1 LISKN
6 WVGIKLKK
14 IELGNDMKNF
24 IIRRVLLGI
33 FIVFFGAL
41 IIYSIIRSLP
51 TSYVEQIARQR
62 ASSPLSTKTYQ
73 EWLEQLNEVYRLNI
87 GIIPGYFGWLG
98 NAIRGDFGE
107 SWNFGVPVTQ
117 KFSEVVWY
125 SVIINIVTFIVQM
138 VISIPLGIL
147 AARKQYSKTDYAI
160 TVFALA
166 GISLPTFF
174 LATILK
180 YVFSIKLGWF
190 DLYGLTGRFYSSMT
204 PWQQIWDIAY
214 HMVLPIITLMM
225 LSIGG
230 LMRYTRTNMLEVLH
244 SDYIRTARA
253 KGLSEKVVI
262 NKHAFRNTLI
272 PLVSYMSYLIPSM
285 FGGVL
290 ITETL
295 YQIPG
300 IGYISYQAMI
310 RGDIPFAMFYTT
322 FLIIL
327 TQVSL
332 LIADIMYAMVDP
344 RVRAN

>member
-1 LISKN
+1 
-6 WVGIKLKK
+6 
-14 IELGNDMKNF
+14 MKNF

-33 FIVFFGAL
+33 FIAFFGAL
-41 IIYSIIRSLP
+41 VVYSVIRSLP
-51 TSYVEQIARQR
+51 SSYVETIARQR
-62 ASSPLSTKTYQ
+62 AANPLSTKTYQ
-73 EWLEQLNEVYRLNI
+73 EWLAQLNSVYHLDV

-98 NAIRGDFGE
+98 NAVRGDFGE
-107 SWNFGVPVTQ
+107 SWHYGIPVTERFNQ
-117 KFSEVVWY
+117 VVWY
-125 SVIINIVTFIVQM
+125 SVIINIITFVVQM
-138 VISIPLGIL
+138 VIAIPLGIL
-147 AARKQYSKTDYAI
+147 AARKQYSRTDYAI
-160 TVFALA
+160 TVFALM

-180 YVFSIKLGWF
+180 YVFSINLGWF
-190 DLYGLTGRFYSSMT
+190 PLYGLTGRFHTSMT
-204 PWQQIWDIAY
+204 PFQQMADMAY

-230 LMRYTRTNMLEVLH
+230 LMRYTRTNMLEVLN

-253 KGLSEKVVI
+253 KGLSEEVVI
-262 NKHAFRNTLI
+262 NKHAFRNTMI
-272 PLVSYMSYLIPSM
+272 PLVSYLSYLLPAM
-285 FGGVL
+285 FGGAL

-300 IGYISYQAMI
+300 IGFVAYEAMT

-332 LIADIMYAMVDP
+332 IVADIMYAVVDP
-344 RVRAN
+344 RVRVN

>member
-1 LISKN
+1 
-6 WVGIKLKK
+6 
-14 IELGNDMKNF
+14 MKNF
-24 IIRRVLLGI
+24 IIRRLFLAI
-33 FIVFFGAL
+33 FIAFFGAM
-41 IIYSIIRSLP
+41 IIYATIRSLP
-51 TSYVEQIARQR
+51 ASYVDQIARQR
-62 ASSPLSTKTYQ
+62 ASNPLSTKSYQ
-73 EWLEQLNEVYRLNI
+73 EWLAELNSVYHLDV
-87 GIIPGYFGWLG
+87 GVIPGYFGWLG

-107 SWNFGVPVTQ
+107 SWHYGIPVTE
-117 KFSEVVWY
+117 KFNQVVWY
-125 SVIINIVTFIVQM
+125 SFIINIITFGVQL

-147 AARKQYSKTDYAI
+147 AARKQYSRTDYAI
-160 TVFALA
+160 TIFALA

-180 YVFSIKLGWF
+180 YVFAIKLGWF
-190 DLYGLTGRFYSSMT
+190 DLYGLTGRFFTSMT
-204 PWQQIWDIAY
+204 PFQQVLDIGY

-230 LMRYTRTNMLEVLH
+230 LMRYTRTNMLEVLN

-285 FGGVL
+285 FGGAQ

-300 IGYISYQAMI
+300 IGYISYTAMI

-322 FLIIL
+322 FLIVL

-332 LIADIMYAMVDP
+332 IIADIMYAVVDP
-344 RVRAN
+344 RVRVN

>member
-1 LISKN
+1 
-6 WVGIKLKK
+6 
-14 IELGNDMKNF
+14 MKNF

-33 FIVFFGAL
+33 FIVFFGAM
-41 IIYSIIRSLP
+41 IIYSVIRALP
-51 TSYVEQIARQR
+51 ASYVEQIARQR
-62 ASSPLSTKTYQ
+62 ATNPLSTKSYQ
-73 EWLEQLNEVYRLNI
+73 EWLDELNAVYRLNV

-98 NAIRGDFGE
+98 NAVRGDFGE
-107 SWNFGVPVTQ
+107 SWHFGIPVTE
-117 KFSEVVWY
+117 KFNDVVWY
-125 SVIINIVTFIVQM
+125 SFIINIITFVVQL

-147 AARKQYSKTDYAI
+147 AARKQYSRVDYAI

-180 YVFSIKLGWF
+180 YVFSIQLGWF
-190 DLYGLTGRFYSSMT
+190 DLYGLTGRFYTSMT
-204 PWQQIWDIAY
+204 PFQQVLDIAY

-230 LMRYTRTNMLEVLH
+230 LMRYTRTNMLEVLN

-272 PLVSYMSYLIPSM
+272 PLVSYMSYLLPAM
-285 FGGVL
+285 FGGAQ

-300 IGYISYQAMI
+300 IGYISYTAMI

-332 LIADIMYAMVDP
+332 IVADIMYAIVDP
-344 RVRAN
+344 RVRVN

>member
-1 LISKN
+1 
-6 WVGIKLKK
+6 
-14 IELGNDMKNF
+14 MKNF

-33 FIVFFGAL
+33 FIAFFGAM
-41 IIYSIIRSLP
+41 IIYGFIRSLP
-51 TSYVEQIARQR
+51 TSYVEEIARQR
-62 ASSPLSTKTYQ
+62 ASNPLSTRSYQ
-73 EWLEQLNEVYRLNI
+73 EWLAQLNEVYGLNV

-98 NAIRGDFGE
+98 NALRGDFGE
-107 SWNFGVPVTQ
+107 SWHYGVPVTE
-117 KFSEVVWY
+117 KFNDVIWY
-125 SVIINIVTFIVQM
+125 SVIINVITFIVQM
-138 VISIPLGIL
+138 VIAIPLGIL
-147 AARKQYSKTDYAI
+147 AARKQYSRADYAI

-180 YVFSIKLGWF
+180 YVFSIQLGWF
-190 DLYGLTGRFYSSMT
+190 DLYGLTGRFFTSMT
-204 PWQQIWDIAY
+204 PWQQMWDIAY
-214 HMVLPIITLMM
+214 HMVLPVVTLMM

-230 LMRYTRTNMLEVLH
+230 LMRYTRTNMLEVLN

-253 KGLSEKVVI
+253 KGLSEEVVI
-262 NKHAFRNTLI
+262 NKHAFRNTMI
-272 PLVSYMSYLIPSM
+272 PLVSYLSYLLPAM
-285 FGGVL
+285 FSGAL

-300 IGYISYQAMI
+300 IGYIAFQAMT

-322 FLIIL
+322 FIIIL

-332 LIADIMYAMVDP
+332 IVADIMYAVVDP